1 MITPSQRKKINFMV
15 DRKIVIELQEWIP
28 QGERSDFVN
37 KALQEAMLRYK
48 RVKAGEKMD
57 ELREKSKIRLST
69 AEIIKLKNYGRP

>member
-1 MITPSQRKKINFMV
+1 MITSSQRKKINFMV

-48 RVKAGEKMD
+48 RIKASEKM
-57 ELREKSKIRLST
+57 ETLRKKAKIRLST
-69 AEIIKLKNYGRP
+69 VEIIKLKNHGRQ